1 MIFSMSIVIDRFWSS
16 FFCSLLISLFN
27 VQFTHFFNLF
37 SAIVSF
43 KIASSSSAILYHS
56 FSVFIFITWKNLSH
70 LHVSFSVC
78 MLFNLMSCSSTR
90 SFFKIELVWMCLW
103 SFYTSLLISL
113 ILLKCSMIFFK
124 FSSLHSSCWA
134 RRVNNS
140 SVVQTLFHERICQI
154 ETSSSIKRTT
164 LQSYKTWYEVIS
176 VKVLMMILSAHSTL
190 TKLLTHF
197 MLSLTVI
204 LIKTFTTAVWSL
216 FTRSFICEW

>member
-1 MIFSMSIVIDRFWSS
+1 MIFLMSVVIDRFWSL

-27 VQFTHFFNLF
+27 AWFTRFFNLF
-37 SAIVSF
+37 SAIISF
-43 KIASSSSAILYHS
+43 KIASSSFAILYHS
-56 FSVFIFITWKNLSH
+56 FSVFIFTTQKDLSH
-70 LHVSFSVC
+70 LHVNFSIC

-90 SFFKIELVWMCLW
+90 LLFRIELVWTRLW
-103 SFYTSLLISL
+103 SSYTSLSIFL
-113 ILLKCSMIFFK
+113 ILLKCNVIFFK
-124 FSSLHSSCWA
+124 FSFLCSNCQA
-134 RRVNNS
+134 RKVNNS

-176 VKVLMMILSAHSTL
+176 MKVLMMILFTHNTL
-190 TKLLTHF
+190 TKLLTYL

-216 FTRSFICEW
+216 FIRSFICEW

>member
-1 MIFSMSIVIDRFWSS
+1 MSIVINRFWSS
-16 FFCSLLISLFN
+16 FFCSLLISLFDA
-27 VQFTHFFNLF
+27 QFTHFFNLF
-37 SAIVSF
+37 SAIISF

-56 FSVFIFITWKNLSH
+56 FSMFIFTTRKDFSH
-70 LHVSFSVC
+70 LHVNFSVC

-90 SFFKIELVWMCLW
+90 SFFRIELVWTHLW
-103 SFYTSLLISL
+103 SSHTSLSIFL
-113 ILLKCSMIFFK
+113 ILLKCNAIFFK
-124 FSSLHSSCWA
+124 FLSLRSSCQA

-164 LQSYKTWYEVIS
+164 LQSYKTRYEVIS
-176 VKVLMMILSAHSTL
+176 MKVLTMILSAHNTL

-197 MLSLTVI
+197 MLSSTVI
-204 LIKTFTTAVWSL
+204 LIKTFTTAVWFL